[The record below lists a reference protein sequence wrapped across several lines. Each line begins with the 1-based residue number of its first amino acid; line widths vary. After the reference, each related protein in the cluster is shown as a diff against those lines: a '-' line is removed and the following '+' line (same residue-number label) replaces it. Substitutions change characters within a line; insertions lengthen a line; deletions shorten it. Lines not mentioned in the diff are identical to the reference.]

1 LYTGRGQAAYSG
13 GAFAD
18 VNLLQLEPLPFLADM
33 ELQTHRGKDVA
44 GAAASGD

>member
-1 LYTGRGQAAYSG
+1 LHTDCGQAACSG

-18 VNLLQLEPLPFLADM
+18 LKRLQLEPLPFLADM